1 MSEAAKTGYP
11 SIDRPWEEFYKYG
24 ISDKPVNDM
33 PWKKYLVDD
42 TAIGSQPP
50 QGLTMYQLIYDVN
63 KDYPDQIALNY
74 FDKKTTFREMFQHI
88 DEAAHALTAAGVKQ
102 NDCVMVSLVDMPE
115 VVYTFYG
122 ANKIG
127 ASVNLIDPRSDV
139 ETLKHYIHQV
149 NPKVFITLDLNYPLV
164 KKAVVDT
171 TVEKVVI
178 VKIGDSM
185 PPVIRMAY
193 NLKSRKDHPKI
204 EYSDSVLLYK
214 DFIASGEGAQD
225 VEAEFEKDA
234 CRIIVH
240 TGGTTGLPKSVMIS
254 DQITNNVA
262 WSYGYIGFPIKRQNV
277 WYNELPP
284 FIIYSMMISVHLP
297 LFYGVTVVLNP
308 EFSVEK
314 FAKNFKKY
322 KPNYAG
328 GVTEHW
334 RQLIRSPL
342 MKDFDMS
349 FLIAAVIGGDACPRE
364 DEIEIDEFFKA
375 HGCKYPV
382 IKGYGMSETSAT
394 VTTETCTANRYK
406 TVGIPL
412 PVHDIKIVDP
422 DDITKELKY
431 DEIGELLVGGPNVM
445 LGYLGDQEATDEMI
459 FTDEKGER
467 WLRTSDLAKISED
480 GFVTHKGRL
489 RRIYITDNGGT
500 GAKIFPSVPEKEI
513 LRHEAVDAVC
523 CAGRLKPDS
532 TFYEIVAFVVK
543 KEDIPDEKLTEEL
556 VELCKEKVPGY
567 MQPVDFIYLDH
578 LPLTENNGKVDF
590 VQLEERA
597 KELQVAGI

>member
-1 MSEAAKTGYP
+1 MSDAVKTGYP
-11 SIDRPWEEFYKYG
+11 SIDRPWEEFYKNLPE
-24 ISDKPVNDM
+24 KPMNDM

-42 TAIGSQPP
+42 TPIGSQPP
-50 QGLTMYQLIYDVN
+50 QGLTMYQLIHDVN

-74 FDKKTTFREMFQHI
+74 FGKKTTFREMFQHI
-88 DEAAHALTAAGVKQ
+88 DESARALTAAGVKK
-102 NDCVMVSLVDMPE
+102 NDYVMVSLVDMPE

-127 ASVNLIDPRSDV
+127 AAVNLIDPRSDV

-171 TVEKVVI
+171 SVEKVVI
-178 VKIGDSM
+178 VKIGNSM
-185 PPVIRMAY
+185 PPAIRLGY

-204 EYSDSVLLYK
+204 EYSDSVVLYN
-214 DFIASGEGAQD
+214 DFIASGEGTPD
-225 VEAEFEKDA
+225 IEADYEKDA

-328 GVTEHW
+328 GVT
-334 RQLIRSPL
+334 
-342 MKDFDMS
+342 
-349 FLIAAVIGGDACPRE
+349 
-364 DEIEIDEFFKA
+364 
-375 HGCKYPV
+375 
-382 IKGYGMSETSAT
+382 
-394 VTTETCTANRYK
+394 
-406 TVGIPL
+406 
-412 PVHDIKIVDP
+412 
-422 DDITKELKY
+422 
-431 DEIGELLVGGPNVM
+431 
-445 LGYLGDQEATDEMI
+445 
-459 FTDEKGER
+459 
-467 WLRTSDLAKISED
+467 
-480 GFVTHKGRL
+480 
-489 RRIYITDNGGT
+489 
-500 GAKIFPSVPEKEI
+500 
-513 LRHEAVDAVC
+513 
-523 CAGRLKPDS
+523 
-532 TFYEIVAFVVK
+532 
-543 KEDIPDEKLTEEL
+543 
-556 VELCKEKVPGY
+556 
-567 MQPVDFIYLDH
+567 
-578 LPLTENNGKVDF
+578 
-590 VQLEERA
+590 
-597 KELQVAGI
+597 